1 MNLDNLTPAEL
12 IVIIN
17 SQAEQIKTQEQ
28 TIIDLQNAAKEKEE
42 ACKEHLGQ
50 IEKLNSIVATA
61 KSTTTVADE
70 KNGSKIPS
78 ESIEHEGEEY
88 QWQKGSFYLPGDT
101 TKYTAEMASN
111 DSKVVGELLAIKG
124 QKILKKLA

>member
-1 MNLDNLTPAEL
+1 MNLENLTPAEL
-12 IVIIN
+12 IELIN

-28 TIIDLQNAAKEKEE
+28 TIIDLQSSATEKEA
-42 ACKEHLGQ
+42 ACVLHMQQ
-50 IEKLNSIVATA
+50 IEKLNAIVGAV
-61 KSTTTVADE
+61 KSTATVADE

-78 ESIEHEGEEY
+78 ETIEHEGEEY

-111 DSKVVGELLAIKG
+111 DSEILGKLLAING